1 MNKGRRERLKKQLR
15 LLGEMREEIEAI
27 RDEEQEAYDN
37 LPESLQDGERGER
50 LEENIETLDNI
61 LENLEPIAEELD
73 ELAEG

>member
-15 LLGEMREEIEAI
+15 LLEEMREEIEAI

-50 LEENIETLDNI
+50 LQENIDVLEDI
-61 LENLEPIAEELD
+61 LGQLEEPAEELG
-73 ELAEG
+73 ELAEA

>member
-15 LLGEMREEIEAI
+15 LLEEMREEIEAI
-27 RDEEQEAYDN
+27 RDGEQEAYDN
-37 LPESLQDGERGER
+37 LPEPLQDSERGER

-73 ELAEG
+73 ELAEA